1 MTGREHGAHGVEH
14 RGGQRS
20 QTPHGAGR
28 TSLRILQVIGALLLV
43 AGSAAALAFSGTA
56 GAGTGVGVSGNT
68 ITDAAQAQAPFTATT
83 PFDSGQPIN
92 VVVPANSVLNPGASI
107 FILECAAP
115 NGVNPTTINSCDG
128 NTAYAGGTISVDG
141 DGSIDVVNTSTN
153 SGIPYKVYALPDHV
167 SLGESPSGSPKCGLG
182 AANECVLYIGQGG
195 GSDIGLSA
203 PHYFSQ
209 PFQVHT
215 DPTDSGTLNPGDGSP
230 QPVTSVSPTLSTV
243 QPATQSVTADGL
255 DPATVTV
262 TLDDG
267 NSVGVPG
274 KTVTLAAQG
283 GHSTI
288 VPASGAVTD
297 ASGHATFTVT
307 DSTAE
312 AVTYSATDS
321 TDAIHVTQAGQ
332 VTFAP
337 QSINQTV
344 SAATA
349 SPASVPAD
357 GSTQS
362 TITVSLRDR
371 SVHGSPAPI
380 VGHTVQ
386 LAAAT
391 GSSVIVPSSAGSD
404 VTDASGLATFSVTD
418 AVSQTVTYR
427 ATVDGVTLTSTA
439 SVTFGAPLTVSA
451 SASTITASPSPALTG
466 SAGTAVTVTL
476 VASNGTS
483 PISGKVVTLSFNS
496 PSGTASITGGDTAVS
511 DGSGKA
517 AFAVTDNMAE
527 SVTFSATDTTD
538 GVNLDAKTVVAFDTP
553 PPPTV
558 SPTAST
564 VTISGS
570 PAPADGFTEA
580 IVNVT
585 VINTAS
591 SPVSGV
597 AVTVTASP
605 NKNVLVDAVGGS
617 NLTNSQGGVQFGVR
631 GTIAEMLTFTVS
643 VGKVTLTSHPT
654 AIFTAGSAD
663 ANQSTVSASPVNVA
677 ANGTSASSVSITLTD
692 YFGNPVAGKAI
703 TLAPSAGSSVSVP
716 IQVTAG
722 VSPGITDSKGVARFS
737 VTDAKTEVVTYSATD
752 SADGLLLS
760 QLASVTFGTPPPVLP
775 VKADSTVVANAVKSP
790 ADGKTVVTV
799 TVELRDANGRPV
811 TGKKV
816 SLSPSGGSSVI
827 TAATAKSG
835 SIADSPS
842 APSLRPAVTPAAATV
857 VTNSNGNALF
867 DISNTVAESVTYT
880 GTDITDS
887 VSGWTVAV
895 VFTAATAS
903 TTTTTTAPAVTTTT
917 TSPSTSA
924 SSGSTGSSSTD
935 ASGTGSSGAAASAAA
950 TDSSSAPN
958 LAFTG
963 APAALPWI
971 FGLGAAFL
979 LLGTVGRRALIIRRR
994 DR

>member
-1 MTGREHGAHGVEH
+1 MTGRVHGADGDEH
-14 RGGQRS
+14 RGGERS
-20 QTPHGAGR
+20 QTPPSVGR
-28 TSLRILQVIGALLLV
+28 TSLRILQVVGALLLV
-43 AGSAAALAFSGTA
+43 AGAAAAFAFSGTA
-56 GAGTGVGVSGNT
+56 GAGTGVGASGNT
-68 ITDAAQAQAPFTATT
+68 ITNAAQAQSPFTATP

-92 VVVPANSVLNPGASI
+92 VVVPANSVLNPGATI
-107 FILECAAP
+107 FILECTAP

-128 NTAYAGGTISVDG
+128 NTAYAGGTISVNP
-141 DGSIDVVNTSTN
+141 DGSIDVMNGSTN
-153 SGIPYKVYALPDHV
+153 SGFAYKIYALPDHV
-167 SLGESPSGSPKCGLG
+167 TFGESPSGSPKCGLG
-182 AANECVLYIGQGG
+182 ATNECVLYIGQGG

-203 PHYFSQ
+203 PHFFSQ
-209 PFQVHT
+209 PFQVHP
-215 DPTDSGTLNPGDGSP
+215 DSTDSGTINPGDGSP
-230 QPVTSVSPTLSTV
+230 QPATSVSPTLSTV
-243 QPATQSVTADGL
+243 QPATQSVTGDGH

-267 NSVGVPG
+267 NSVGVVG

-297 ASGHATFTVT
+297 ASGSATFTVT
-307 DSTAE
+307 DTTAE
-312 AVTYSATDS
+312 AITYSATDS
-321 TDAIHVTQAGQ
+321 TDAVQVIQTGQ

-337 QSINQTV
+337 QSINLTV
-344 SAATA
+344 SGATA

-357 GSTQS
+357 GTTSS

-386 LAAAT
+386 LAAT
-391 GSSVIVPSSAGSD
+391 SGSSVIVPTSTGSD

-418 AVSQTVTYR
+418 AVSQTVIYR
-427 ATVDGVTLTSTA
+427 ATADGVTLTSTA

-451 SASTITASPSPALTG
+451 SASTIKASPSPALTG

-476 VASNGTS
+476 LASNGTS
-483 PISGKVVTLSFNS
+483 PISGKEVTLSVTS
-496 PSGTASITGGDTAVS
+496 KSGTASINGGDTVLS
-511 DGSGKA
+511 DSSGKA
-517 AFAVTDNMAE
+517 AFAATDHTAE

-538 GVNLDAKTVVAFDTP
+538 GVTLVTKTVVAFQNP

-558 SPTAST
+558 SAAAST
-564 VTISGS
+564 ATVSGS
-570 PAPADGFTEA
+570 PALANGSAEA
-580 IVNVT
+580 IVNIT

-591 SPVSGV
+591 SAVSGA

-605 NKNVLVDAVGGS
+605 NNTVNLQAVGGS
-617 NLTNSQGGVQFGVR
+617 KFTNSQGLVQFGVHD
-631 GTIAEMLTFTVS
+631 TKAETLTFTIS
-643 VGKVTLTSHPT
+643 VGNVTFTSHPT
-654 AIFTAGSAD
+654 ATFTAGSAD
-663 ANQSTVSASPVNVA
+663 AKHSTVSASPVDVA

-692 YFGNPVAGKAI
+692 YFGNPVAGKEI
-703 TLAPSAGSSVSVP
+703 TLAPSAGSSVYVP

-722 VSPGITDSKGVARFS
+722 VNPGITDSKGVARFS

-760 QLASVTFGTPPPVLP
+760 QLVSVTFGTPPPVLP
-775 VKADSTVVANAVKSP
+775 AKGDSTVVANASRSP

-799 TVELRDANGRPV
+799 TVELRDANGHPV

-816 SLSPSGGSSVI
+816 SLTPSGGSSVI
-827 TAATAKSG
+827 TVATAKSG
-835 SIADSPS
+835 SIADQSS
-842 APSLRPAVTPAAATV
+842 APSLRPAVTPASATE

-867 DISNTVAESVTYT
+867 DVSNTVAESVTYS

-895 VFTAATAS
+895 VFTAATVAT
-903 TTTTTTAPAVTTTT
+903 TTTTTTAPATTTTT
-917 TSPSTSA
+917 TSTPAGA

-935 ASGTGSSGAAASAAA
+935 TSGTGSSSATSAAT
-950 TDSSSAPN
+950 TDSSSTPN

-971 FGLGAAFL
+971 FGLGAACL
-979 LLGTVGRRALIIRRR
+979 LLGTVGRWALIIRRR